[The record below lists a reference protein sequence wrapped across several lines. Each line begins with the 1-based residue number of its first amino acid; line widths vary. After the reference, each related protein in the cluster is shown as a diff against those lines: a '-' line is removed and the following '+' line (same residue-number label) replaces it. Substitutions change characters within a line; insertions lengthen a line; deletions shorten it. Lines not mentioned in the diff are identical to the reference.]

1 MQSRDIQT
9 KSSMIYSE
17 NIEGRYSISWS
28 LSHSWRSKA
37 VIPLGCLETSATLE
51 KRGEESFFSA
61 WDRFVDTWNGHG
73 SIIDRGREM
82 NRRGTDFRIN
92 RMSCCE
98 FTRRSLYSSRS
109 LDRII
114 PRDCERSIGLIPIGV
129 VL

>member
-1 MQSRDIQT
+1 MPLLNDKIFSLKPFPCNQFRDIQT

-92 RMSCCE
+92 RVSCCE
-98 FTRRSLYSSRS
+98 FTRSRG
-109 LDRII
+109 D
-114 PRDCERSIGLIPIGV
+114 PSIRV
-129 VL
+129 VPSIA